1 MDYLFMI
8 NRFVYSSFRS
18 GSISNLSSS
27 LSEHLHNLVRAFSS
41 RTERVKLSTAVPPTP
56 STSPEYDGNS
66 DALSGTFHYVIV
78 CYYMTVI

>member
-1 MDYLFMI
+1 MI

-78 CYYMTVI
+78 CYYLTVI